1 MCCCTCSAWCTTH
14 ATQAGPALACSC
26 FGPCAAC
33 RAGPA
38 ARDHRPVCC
47 RVIGQK
53 CPRYCFLGD
62 TVNTA
67 SRMESSGFPMTIH
80 LSDAAHRELLMC
92 MDGSS
97 FVPLGK
103 RAIKGKGTM
112 ETFLAKVRPAL
123 HWAEGKALGCKRLGL
138 QLSMAGVW

>member
-1 MCCCTCSAWCTTH
+1 M
-14 ATQAGPALACSC
+14 
-26 FGPCAAC
+26 
-33 RAGPA
+33 
-38 ARDHRPVCC
+38 CC

-67 SRMESSGFPMTIH
+67 SRMESTGFPMTIH

-92 MDGSS
+92 MDDSS

-112 ETFLAKVRPAL
+112 ETFLAKVWPAL
-123 HWAEGKALGCKRLGL
+123 DVAEGKAWAASGWGLTSAWTEYRDTPGHHELGFALHCGCRRLGR
-138 QLSMAGVW
+138 